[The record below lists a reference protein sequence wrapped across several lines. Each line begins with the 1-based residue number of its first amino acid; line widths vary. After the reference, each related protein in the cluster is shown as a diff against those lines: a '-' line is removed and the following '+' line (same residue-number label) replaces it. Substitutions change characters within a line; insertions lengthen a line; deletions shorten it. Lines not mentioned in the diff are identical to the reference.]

1 MKYPEPLKEGSKIA
15 VTAFSSGVPAACH
28 QRLDIVIANLKD
40 RGFTVVEGQCLREN
54 NHHVS
59 ASREQRVKEL
69 MYFLCDDSVDAIM
82 PPWGG
87 ELAMDILPLLDYD
100 QLKTVKPKWIMGFS
114 DVSTILTAITTKIG
128 WPTAHT
134 ANLMQLHPSETESLT
149 ASVYEYLG
157 QEAGARFLQSSSTKY
172 QTQGLS
178 FADNPNATLNLTES
192 TGWKVLGDA
201 DNAQFS
207 GRLIGGCL
215 DTISHTIGSEY
226 FDIDQF
232 QHTFKS
238 DGVILYFEN
247 AEMSPTVFQRALL
260 SMKYKGFFNQLSG
273 LLIGR
278 SAVTT
283 NCSKDISPFKALS
296 DALADLNIPVVYDA
310 DIGHQPPNMT
320 LLNGSYAEIS
330 VESGAA
336 KVVQTLK

>member
-15 VTAFSSGVPAACH
+15 VTAFSAGVPAPCH
-28 QRLDIVIANLKD
+28 QRLDIVIANLKC

-59 ASREQRVKEL
+59 ASKEQRAKEL
-69 MYFLCDDSVDAIM
+69 MDFLCDDSVDAIM

-87 ELAMDILPLLDYD
+87 ELAMDILPLLDYE
-100 QLKTVKPKWIMGFS
+100 QLNTVKPKWLMGFS
-114 DVSTILTAITTKIG
+114 DVSTILTAITTKVG
-128 WPTAHT
+128 WSTAHT
-134 ANLMQLHPSETESLT
+134 ANLMQLHPSETELLT
-149 ASVYEYLG
+149 ASVYGCLG
-157 QEAGARFLQSSSTKY
+157 QEVGSCLIQRSSTQY
-172 QTQGLS
+172 QTQGFSL
-178 FADNPNATLNLTES
+178 ADNPNATLNLTEP
-192 TGWKVLGDA
+192 TRWKVLGEA
-201 DNAQFS
+201 DDAQFS

-215 DTISHTIGSEY
+215 DTISHIIGTEY
-226 FDIDQF
+226 FDIDAF

-247 AEMSPTVFQRALL
+247 AEMSPTVFVRALL
-260 SMKYKGFFNQLSG
+260 SMKYKGVFNLLNG

-283 NCSKDISPFKALS
+283 HCAKDMSPFKALS
-296 DALADLNIPVVYDA
+296 DALGDLNIPVVYDA

-320 LLNGSYAEIS
+320 LLNGSYAE
-330 VESGAA
+330 VTVKNGAA